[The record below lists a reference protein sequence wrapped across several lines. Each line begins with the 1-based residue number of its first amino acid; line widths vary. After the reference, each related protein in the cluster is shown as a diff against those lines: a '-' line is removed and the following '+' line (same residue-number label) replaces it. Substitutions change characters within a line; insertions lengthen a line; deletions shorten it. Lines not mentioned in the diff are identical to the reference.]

1 MVNREFWNRRK
12 VFITGHTGFMGGW
25 LSSLLLECGAE
36 ISGYALAPPTNTNF
50 FEAVGMER
58 RLASHMIGDV
68 RDATT
73 LAEALY
79 DAKPD
84 IVFHLAAQP
93 LVRLAHSE
101 PKQTFDTNIMG
112 TVNLLEAVRKC
123 PSVAATL
130 VITTDKVY
138 RNIGTHVPYSED
150 DTLGG
155 KEPYSASKAAAEL
168 VLDAYRHSYFQD
180 TGLAAI
186 RAGNI
191 FGGGDWAADRL
202 VPDAVRGFTGGAPL
216 TLRNPAS
223 TRPWQH
229 VLDPLPGY
237 LTLAEKLQND
247 PEAFSSG
254 WNFGPELDDCKPV
267 SVLANLLKNSWGDGA
282 EIIVEPGDG
291 VFEEQFLSLDS
302 RKAKSE
308 LNWTSRWRL
317 SEAVEHAMR
326 WYKCHHRNDAVALW
340 DLTRAQCQQILG
352 EHILKDTA

>member
-1 MVNREFWNRRK
+1 MANPEFWHSRK

-36 ISGYALAPPTNTNF
+36 VSGYALDPPTDPSF
-50 FEAVGMER
+50 FEAVG
-58 RLASHMIGDV
+58 LKSHLTSHIISDV
-68 RDATT
+68 RDAD
-73 LAEALY
+73 ALKK
-79 DAKPD
+79 AIRAARPE

-101 PKQTFDTNIMG
+101 PQQTFDTNIMG
-112 TVNLLEAVRKC
+112 TVNLLEAVRAC

-130 VITTDKVY
+130 VVTTDKVY
-138 RNIGTHVPYSED
+138 RNVGTHTPYVED
-150 DTLGG
+150 DVLGG

-202 VPDAVRGFTGGAPL
+202 VPDAVRGFTGGQPL
-216 TLRNPAS
+216 TLRNPSS

-237 LTLAEKLQND
+237 LTLAERLFD
-247 PEAFSSG
+247 TPIPYSSG
-254 WNFGPELDDCKPV
+254 WNFGPELSDCKPV
-267 SVLANLLKNSWGDGA
+267 SELSELLKSSWGNGA
-282 EIIVEPGDG
+282 DIVVEAGDG
-291 VFEEQFLSLDS
+291 VFEEKFLSLDS
-302 RKAKSE
+302 SKAKAKLGWEPSWS
-308 LNWTSRWRL
+308 LA
-317 SEAVEHAMR
+317 EAVGHAVQ
-326 WYKCHHRNDAVALW
+326 WYKCHYEHDAATLW
-340 DLTRAQCQQILG
+340 ELTRAQCRQIL
-352 EHILKDTA
+352 EDTV